1 MGLGLLVALTLPGL
15 VLLLL
20 ALGVLE
26 LAATRLRRRSPLHGR
41 HRYALS
47 GAGVD
52 VFSAAL
58 DPARE
63 IERETHR
70 ATALLRE
77 DTGDGAPP
85 RSRIDL
91 DGRVAV
97 LVVPGPGAPGSG
109 RADGPGA

>member
-1 MGLGLLVALTLPGL
+1 MGVGLLVALTLPGL

-20 ALGVLE
+20 GLGVLE
-26 LAATRLRRRSPLHGR
+26 LAATRLHRRSPLHRR
-41 HRYALS
+41 HRHALS

-63 IERETHR
+63 IERETRR
-70 ATALLRE
+70 ATALLR
-77 DTGDGAPP
+77 DDAGDGAPP

-91 DGRVAV
+91 DRRIAV
-97 LVVPGPGAPGSG
+97 LVVAPPGSG
-109 RADGPGA
+109 RPGRPGR